1 MSVTRIVIFATSIL
15 LLPLSIRADSF
26 AVIFGSFV
34 NKKFA
39 EERKMQLETV
49 LGEFVTIT
57 RVEIDGTRYYRA
69 LVRMDKKARAKRLL
83 ERSALCSVPVKK
95 S

>member
-34 NKKFA
+34 NKEFA
-39 EERKMQLETV
+39 EERKPQLEAD
-49 LGEFVTIT
+49 LGESVTISN
-57 RVEIDGTRYYRA
+57 VEI
-69 LVRMDKKARAKRLL
+69 L
-83 ERSALCSVPVKK
+83 
-95 S
+95 